1 MSLRSGFGILGV
13 QSHAHASVHAWDTRD
28 VQKKPRLVWVKNLQG
43 VRQIARL
50 KQQRFYLSLSIKHKD
65 LTRKSCVF
73 IFYFIGSVGKILFL
87 FTLHKG
93 RQTSKE
99 LKRNVDDGTIV
110 FLTSSEAVTGGVK
123 KSVLRNLT
131 KFAGKH
137 PCQSFFFD
145 KVVGLRP
152 ASLLKRDSGTGV
164 FQWISQHF

>member
-99 LKRNVDDGTIV
+99 LKRNVMMELSFFWRLQKQSPEVLRKG
-110 FLTSSEAVTGGVK
+110 
-123 KSVLRNLT
+123 VLRNLT